1 MKNTIV
7 AGIFH
12 LLPLVPLALGY
23 PYAGLAVG
31 LLVGLAYIKVQ
42 KLRAEKNEQLLKH
55 GKFDESTDRALGFW
69 ERLTFL
75 PKES

>member
-7 AGIFH
+7 AAIFH
-12 LLPLVPLALGY
+12 LLPLIPIVSGY

-42 KLRAEKNEQLLKH
+42 KLRAEKSEQLRKH
-55 GKFDESTDRALGFW
+55 GKFDETTSRALGFW
-69 ERLTFL
+69 EGLTFL
-75 PKES
+75 RKNS